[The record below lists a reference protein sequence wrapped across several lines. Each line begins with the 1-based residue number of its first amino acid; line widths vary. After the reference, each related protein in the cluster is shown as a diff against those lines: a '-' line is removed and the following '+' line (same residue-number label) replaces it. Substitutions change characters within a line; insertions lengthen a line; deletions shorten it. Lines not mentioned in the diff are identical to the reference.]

1 MAGKKERII
10 KVYKQMIKF
19 VIKYLFIIKL
29 FTWNT
34 ISCQNIKNNSIGQI
48 SIFEEPS
55 NSELKQWRNYDLFM
69 IETYRYVL
77 NEKKILEGRDNN
89 PFEDS
94 LFVKNF
100 SHITYRK
107 IYESAKA
114 FKDSLYFKSPDKD
127 KFKNINEWALETFSE
142 FMEFNKAFN
151 DFIKLNNPKTNR
163 N

>member
-1 MAGKKERII
+1 
-10 KVYKQMIKF
+10 MIKF

-114 FKDSLYFKSPDKD
+114 FKDSLYFKSPDKN

-151 DFIKLNNPKTNR
+151 DFIKHKNNPKTNL